1 MLLQLALTATL
12 TEMAQVD
19 PALIACAA
27 VAPRRWEQL
36 RFLTWIK
43 RPKDL
48 ISTIVSFGGGVQSGR
63 GVGGNRFDLM
73 LARRHWSQGTST

>member
-27 VAPRRWEQL
+27 VAPRRGEQL

-48 ISTIVSFGGGVQSGR
+48 ISTIVGFGGVQSGR